1 MKTERPGFVPT
12 LKVLR
17 DLRRPVFTTR
27 EFASVRGASLSSA
40 AQSLRRLARSGQLQR
55 LSRGLWCDPSDSR
68 FSVFSIVPLLTPG
81 HRAYVSFLT
90 ALHLHGIIEQIPQV
104 VQVATTGHGRRVATP
119 AGVFELHRIDPRFFA
134 GFDWYGSRQE
144 FLVASPEKALVD
156 CLYLSTRRGK
166 RFGSFPELSFPRG
179 FSARRARGWAR
190 SIPDPRIRA
199 AVLDR
204 LEAIL

>member
-1 MKTERPGFVPT
+1 MRIERPSPVPVLT
-12 LKVLR
+12 VLR
-17 DLRRPVFTTR
+17 ELRRPVFSTR
-27 EFASVRGASLSSA
+27 EFASIRGSSVSSA
-40 AQSLRRLARSGQLQR
+40 TQSLQR
-55 LSRGLWCDPSDSR
+55 LSRSGALLRITRGLWCDPLDPR
-68 FSVFSIVPLLTPG
+68 FTVFSIVPLLTPG

-104 VQVATTGHGRRVATP
+104 VQVATTTHGRRVVTP
-119 AGVFELHRIDPRFFA
+119 AGVFELHRIDPRFFS
-134 GFDWYGSRQE
+134 GFDWYRDRQE

-166 RFGSFPELSFPRG
+166 LFGSFPELGFPRG
-179 FSARRARGWAR
+179 FSARRARRWAR

-199 AVLDR
+199 AVNQK